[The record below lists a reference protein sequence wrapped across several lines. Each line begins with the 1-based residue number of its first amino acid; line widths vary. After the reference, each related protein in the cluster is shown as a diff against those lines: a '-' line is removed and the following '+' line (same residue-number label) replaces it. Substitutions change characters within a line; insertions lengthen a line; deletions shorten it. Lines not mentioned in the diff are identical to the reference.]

1 MAPLIPGVIAAASD
15 ATSNLYVLT
24 AFGGGVISFL
34 SPCVL
39 PIVPGYLSL
48 VTGLS
53 VGEIREGHPRYL
65 ARIALHTA
73 MFVLGVTIVF
83 VLLGLITTTVGSTL
97 LRNQDTLTRV
107 SGGFVLLMAIYL
119 AG

>member
-1 MAPLIPGVIAAASD
+1 MGILGAIHD
-15 ATSNLYVLT
+15 ATGNLYVLT

-53 VGEIREGHPRYL
+53 VGEMREGDGHYL
-65 ARIALHTA
+65 KRIAVNTGL
-73 MFVLGVTIVF
+73 FVAGFTIVF
-83 VLLGLITTTVGSTL
+83 VLLGLVTTALGTAL
-97 LRNQDTLTRV
+97 FRNQETLTRI
-107 SGGFVLLMAIYL
+107 SGALVLLMAVYL
-119 AG
+119 AASQIL